1 MKTYALVSE
10 KSWHRPMID
19 ALIERLN
26 ANFVLINK
34 RELFTL
40 DNINKISPEKIFVPH
55 WSYFIPSEIYERY
68 ECIVFHMTDLPYGR
82 GGSPL
87 QNLIVR
93 GHTNTKISAIRVVKE
108 LDAGDIYVKKDLCLG
123 GNAQEIFFRASKL
136 IEEMI
141 VEIVTQNISPRK
153 QEGEV
158 VIFKRR
164 KPEDGNISNLAEIE
178 KVYDYIRML
187 DADTYPK
194 AYLETDKFRFEFSR
208 ASWQADKTIL
218 ADVRIIPK

>member
-10 KSWHRPMID
+10 KLWHRSMAN
-19 ALIERLN
+19 ALIERLG
-26 ANFVLINK
+26 ANFVLIDK

-40 DNINKISPEKIFVPH
+40 DNLKKISPEKIFIPH
-55 WSYFIPSEIYERY
+55 WSYFIPQEIYEPY

-108 LDAGDIYVKKDLCLG
+108 LDAGDIYIKRDLCLG
-123 GNAQEIFFRASKL
+123 GNAQEIFLRASKL

-141 VEIVTQNISPRK
+141 VEIVTQNILPCK

-164 KPEDGNISNLAEIE
+164 KPEDGDISNLTEIE

-194 AYLETDKFRFEFSR
+194 AFLETDRFRFEFSR